1 MRWIVRLVGALVVLV
16 LLALGAVAL
25 IPAERIAGLFIGK
38 FETLTGRNLTLEGSV
53 SPSFWPVLGARTG
66 TVTISN
72 AEWSDA
78 GPMMQAEALEI
89 GVDLAALI
97 AGEVRITGVEA
108 VNPRLVLER
117 SRDGQENW
125 VFGGSAGGTVTTDTP
140 GVGTPFT
147 LEKGVIR
154 GGTLIFI
161 DHRSGT
167 RTELT
172 GMDAELAIPDYEGEA
187 QVSLSAV
194 RGGQAFT
201 ADVTLGAF
209 RSFLDGKVG
218 PVELALTAG
227 KAKASFSGRAGWN
240 PVAGEGALTA
250 DLGDLTEIAALAGI
264 APPALP
270 EGLGARRVSVEGQTT
285 VTDAGSVHLRGAAL
299 QLDDTALTVDAD
311 LTTAG
316 ERPKLSAKVTA
327 GALDLRGLTG
337 GQGGGAGGGAQAA
350 GWPKD
355 KIDVSALSAM
365 DAAVALTADSAD
377 LGLAKLGPLQLMV
390 TIDRARAVFDIRRVA
405 AYDGTV
411 SGQFVVN
418 GRSGLSVGGDLT
430 FAGMALQPLLRDFGG
445 YERLI
450 GTGDL
455 RVKFLGVGNSID
467 AIMRS
472 LKGDGSLALG
482 KGEIRGLDI
491 AGMLRTMNTSYVGE
505 GQKTVYDSITGS
517 FTMDKGVLSNSDLK
531 LISPYVTASGSGK
544 VGLGTRT
551 QDYRIKATALADAEG
566 QGGLT
571 APLMITGTWANPK
584 FALDLEALADQELAD
599 EKAALEEAAKRKLE
613 EELGVVQQEGES
625 LEDAARRRAEEVIT
639 DEARKAL
646 EGLLGGN

>member
-1 MRWIVRLVGALVVLV
+1 VEVV
-16 LLALGAVAL
+16 
-25 IPAERIAGLFIGK
+25 
-38 FETLTGRNLTLEGSV
+38 
-53 SPSFWPVLGARTG
+53 
-66 TVTISN
+66 VTI
-72 AEWSDA
+72 
-78 GPMMQAEALEI
+78 
-89 GVDLAALI
+89 
-97 AGEVRITGVEA
+97 
-108 VNPRLVLER
+108 
-117 SRDGQENW
+117 
-125 VFGGSAGGTVTTDTP
+125 
-140 GVGTPFT
+140 
-147 LEKGVIR
+147 
-154 GGTLIFI
+154 
-161 DHRSGT
+161 
-167 RTELT
+167 
-172 GMDAELAIPDYEGEA
+172 
-187 QVSLSAV
+187 
-194 RGGQAFT
+194 
-201 ADVTLGAF
+201 
-209 RSFLDGKVG
+209 
-218 PVELALTAG
+218 
-227 KAKASFSGRAGWN
+227 
-240 PVAGEGALTA
+240 
-250 DLGDLTEIAALAGI
+250 
-264 APPALP
+264 
-270 EGLGARRVSVEGQTT
+270 AR
-285 VTDAGSVHLRGAAL
+285 
-299 QLDDTALTVDAD
+299 
-311 LTTAG
+311 
-316 ERPKLSAKVTA
+316 P
-327 GALDLRGLTG
+327 
-337 GQGGGAGGGAQAA
+337 
-350 GWPKD
+350 
-355 KIDVSALSAM
+355 
-365 DAAVALTADSAD
+365 
-377 LGLAKLGPLQLMV
+377 
-390 TIDRARAVFDIRRVA
+390 RAVFDIRRVA

-613 EELGVVQQEGES
+613 EELGGVQQEAKS